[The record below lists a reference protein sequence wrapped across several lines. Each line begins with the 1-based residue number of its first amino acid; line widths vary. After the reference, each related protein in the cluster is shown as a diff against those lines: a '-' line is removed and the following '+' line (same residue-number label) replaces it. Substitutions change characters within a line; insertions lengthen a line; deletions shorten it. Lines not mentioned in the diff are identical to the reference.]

1 MGALG
6 TALFSPF
13 LRPLSR
19 SSSAQEGGG
28 FAKRVIVFF
37 TPNGTVH
44 SHWRPQGSGSSFS
57 FAPGSILEPLAP
69 FQDKLIVLDGIDFFD
84 VANHEAGMANMLTGG
99 GGANTLT
106 GGKSLDQY
114 LAAQV
119 GAGDKFPSLT
129 LGVQSDSGWGA
140 VTSAIP

>member
-1 MGALG
+1 MG
-6 TALFSPF
+6 
-13 LRPLSR
+13 R
-19 SSSAQEGGG
+19 STPIGDR
-28 FAKRVIVFF
+28 RV
-37 TPNGTVH
+37 
-44 SHWRPQGSGSSFS
+44 GSSFS

-69 FQDKLIVLDGIDFFD
+69 YQDKLIVLDGIDFFD

-119 GAGDKFPSLT
+119 GSGDKFPPSR
-129 LGVQSDSGWGA
+129 WGSR
-140 VTSAIP
+140 VTVDGGKPTNPNELYGARFLQGTD